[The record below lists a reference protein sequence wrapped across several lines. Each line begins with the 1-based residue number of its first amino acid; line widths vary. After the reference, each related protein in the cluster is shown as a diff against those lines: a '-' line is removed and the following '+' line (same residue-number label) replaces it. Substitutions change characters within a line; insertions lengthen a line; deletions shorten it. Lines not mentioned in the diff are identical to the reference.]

1 MRNFNEIFRKD
12 VTYDNIKSYK
22 KDRASHFSKKKENTC
37 YGDQIDNPAVLGLI
51 DHVNISKRL
60 KIAKIPIWQIFVLN
74 FWIFIPEVSSSAD
87 LVTFTEEKI
96 LNRKFDFLYG
106 WLDETKLDENVR
118 SQNFYEKIFL
128 WKLYKTPKGNMK
140 LNLMNVLALNCKFR
154 KTIQHRE
161 IIHKMLDLLQ

>member
-1 MRNFNEIFRKD
+1 MKFSGKMWLMIILKVTKKTGRHIFQ
-12 VTYDNIKSYK
+12 
-22 KDRASHFSKKKENTC
+22 KKENTC
-37 YGDQIDNPAVLGLI
+37 YIDQIDNPAVLGLI
-51 DHVNISKRL
+51 DRVNISKRL
-60 KIAKIPIWQIFVLN
+60 KIDKISIWQIFVLN
-74 FWIFIPEVSSSAD
+74 FWIFIPKVSSSAD
-87 LVTFTEEKI
+87 LVTFTEEI
-96 LNRKFDFLYG
+96 LNRKLDFLYG
-106 WLDETKLDENVR
+106 GLGETKLDENVR